1 MDQLIETVVVRVA
14 DPAESAEA
22 RRAAL
27 AMAQKL
33 GFDESGAGRVA
44 LVATEAA
51 TNLVKHGGGGEIV
64 VQTLVEEERRGLE
77 LLALDKGSG
86 MSDLGDSMRD
96 GVSTSGTRGTGL
108 GAIARMADAHDIYS
122 RPGQGTAVLARFW
135 DEASRRK
142 VPRGIAVGGVSVP
155 CPGERVCGDRWAM
168 RRRPRGVGI
177 MVADGLGHGPQ
188 AEEAAEAMTR
198 VFLEH
203 ADEHPGA
210 TLQLGHDALRST
222 RGAAAAIVAIDA
234 ERGIV
239 TYGGVGNIAGCVLTG
254 GSRRSMVSHN
264 GTLGHQIRT
273 VGEFTYPWSH
283 EAMLV
288 LHSDGLVSHWSL
300 DAYPGLAARD
310 PSLIAG
316 ILYRDFTR
324 GRDDVTV
331 VVAKAEEAA

>member
-1 MDQLIETVVVRVA
+1 MDELIETVAVRVV
-14 DPAESAEA
+14 DPAEPAEA
-22 RRAAL
+22 RRAAT

-33 GFDESGAGRVA
+33 GFDEEGTGRVA

-64 VQTLVEEERRGLE
+64 VQTVVEEERRGLE
-77 LLALDKGSG
+77 LLALDKGPG
-86 MSDLGDSMRD
+86 MPDLGGSMRD

-108 GAIARMADAHDIYS
+108 GAIARMTDAHDIYS

-135 DEASRRK
+135 EANRRK
-142 VPRGIAVGGVSVP
+142 TPRGMAVGGVSVP
-155 CPGERVCGDRWAM
+155 RAGERVCGDRWAM
-168 RRRPRGVGI
+168 RRRPRGVVI
-177 MVADGLGHGPQ
+177 LVADGLGHGPQ
-188 AEEAAEAMTR
+188 AAEAADAVTR

-203 ADEHPGA
+203 ADDGPAA

-222 RGAAAAIVAIDA
+222 RGAAAAIAAIDG

-239 TYGGVGNIAGCVLTG
+239 TYGGVGNIAGSVLTG
-254 GSRRSMVSHN
+254 ASRRSMVSHN
-264 GTLGHQIRT
+264 GTLGHQMRT

-283 EAMLV
+283 EALLV

-300 DAYPGLAARD
+300 DAYPGLGARD
-310 PSLIAG
+310 PSLIAA

-331 VVAKAEEAA
+331 VVAKAGTAA

>member
-33 GFDESGAGRVA
+33 GFDESGAGCVA

-108 GAIARMADAHDIYS
+108 GAIGRMADAHDIYS
-122 RPGQGTAVLARFW
+122 RPGHGTAVLARFW
-135 DEASRRK
+135 SRATRRMAPPGT
-142 VPRGIAVGGVSVP
+142 VVGGVSVP
-155 CPGERVCGDRWAM
+155 HAGERVCGDRWAM
-168 RRRPRGVGI
+168 RRRSRGMSI

-188 AEEAAEAMTR
+188 AAEAAEAMAR

-203 ADEHPGA
+203 GDEGPA
-210 TLQLGHDALRST
+210 ANLRRGHDALRST
-222 RGAAAAIVAIDA
+222 RGAAAAIAAIDA
-234 ERGIV
+234 ARGTV

-264 GTLGHQIRT
+264 GTLGQQMRAL
-273 VGEFTYPWSH
+273 GEFTYPWSH